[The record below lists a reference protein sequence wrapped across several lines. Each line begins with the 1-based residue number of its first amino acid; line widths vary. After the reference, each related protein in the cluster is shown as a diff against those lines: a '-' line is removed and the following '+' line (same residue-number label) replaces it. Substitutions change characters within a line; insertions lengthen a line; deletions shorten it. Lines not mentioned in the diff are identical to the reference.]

1 MAYDHGAF
9 RVRNLDDA
17 ITFYTENLVFGF
29 FLTEKMRKPQKDTLS
44 LITTVPGWS

>member
-17 ITFYTENLVFGF
+17 IAFYTGKLGF
-29 FLTEKMRKPQKDTLS
+29 RFLFDGKMRKPQKDTLS